1 MAMQKKAKLILL
13 LHPEEVPGG
22 TNKQH
27 HSKELEQ
34 GFAVLFFSFGTA
46 LVIEKIKFEIFS
58 HIPTWYYIKR
68 LLATTGP
75 AAGIQISPKNKRK
88 LVHARLQSIC

>member
-13 LHPEEVPGG
+13 LHPEEVPGE

-34 GFAVLFFSFGTA
+34 GFSVLFFS
-46 LVIEKIKFEIFS
+46 
-58 HIPTWYYIKR
+58 
-68 LLATTGP
+68 
-75 AAGIQISPKNKRK
+75 
-88 LVHARLQSIC
+88 LQDCPGH